1 MSKINIPKVQTINSV
16 SSKNYHFSKVTSST
30 NEKNEYQKQHPGIKP
45 PNTLHQNSYLNIR
58 SSTSVRVAPMLF
70 NSRLTE

>member
-30 NEKNEYQKQHPGIKP
+30 NEKNEYPETASWYK
-45 PNTLHQNSYLNIR
+45 
-58 SSTSVRVAPMLF
+58 TS
-70 NSRLTE
+70 